1 MTSDIHA
8 SVAAPVRHF
17 RFQGS
22 GKGYFVVWLVNILLT
37 IITLGIYLPWALI
50 RARRYFYENTDLEG
64 ARFSYHATGSSIF
77 VGWLCLLALYV
88 IFIVNVV
95 NNNVILQLC
104 MMALF
109 ILFFPWLITQGL
121 RYQMLMTE
129 INGVRF
135 NFYASPLRAWWVM
148 MGCPL
153 LIIIATVVIFSLFTT
168 GAISAGSYAATFT
181 MIAIGSL
188 VLLLG
193 IAVMQGVFAAQWFG
207 MLMNNLQYGKLKF
220 SGNISMKK
228 CVTIVLLS
236 MLLFIPFIAL
246 VMVMIVPSMI
256 TMMQAAYMMQG
267 DPEQMAMVMGSMY
280 GKIMLS
286 YLVYIFGAIVCFT
299 FAFVKLRAYLYSQLA
314 LEGDI
319 RFSSTVTVGRML
331 WISISNMAVCI
342 VTLFLAW
349 PWAKVR
355 MTRYLLEN
363 THVHGNL
370 EALTLEDHGV
380 QPAKDPANLLARG
393 LSFYPAAI

>member
-1 MTSDIHA
+1 MTSEIHA
-8 SVAAPVRHF
+8 SVAAPARHF

-37 IITLGIYLPWALI
+37 LITLGIYLPWALV

-104 MMALF
+104 MMGLF

-331 WISISNMAVCI
+331 WISISNTAVCI